1 MVIPV
6 PLTAKPFEVIP
17 ITQRAQNLTVFD
29 ANYTTPYV
37 QTFTLGLTRSLT
49 SKLTMDVKYVGTR
62 GTKLTGSVALNDADV
77 RNNGLL
83 KALEITRAGGD
94 APLFDTMLKGVNL
107 GSGVVGQA
115 ISGSE
120 ALRRNATFRAG
131 IANGDFVAVART
143 LSSTNVGTTQPPL
156 TNAGLLRSSGAF
168 PPNFIVA
175 NPQFNE
181 ITWRTNADNSNYQS
195 LQAQLNVRQIH
206 GFNYQATYLW
216 SRSLGVTSTLATT
229 AQGSGFRDLQNQ
241 RADYTRL
248 PSDRTHDFRSY
259 GTFDL
264 PFGPNKLLGGKTSGW
279 AARLI
284 EGWKLGTILSL
295 TAGQPLNVVGR
306 NTLYSNGTPEIVGA
320 FPRKGEVVWPQNP
333 GDIFGNFFGQQYKN
347 VQDPGCAAVA
357 STLTAFCT
365 NTALADA
372 NGNIVL
378 RNAASGQLGTL
389 GLRTIEGPGSWSFD
403 ANLQKSVRV
412 AEAKN
417 LTLRVDATNVF
428 NHPTP
433 GNPNL
438 NINTGTFGQINMK
451 TGSRLLQAQLRF
463 DF

>member
-1 MVIPV
+1 M
-6 PLTAKPFEVIP
+6 
-17 ITQRAQNLTVFD
+17 
-29 ANYTTPYV
+29 
-37 QTFTLGLTRSLT
+37 
-49 SKLTMDVKYVGTR
+49 
-62 GTKLTGSVALNDADV
+62 
-77 RNNGLL
+77 
-83 KALEITRAGGD
+83 
-94 APLFDTMLKGVNL
+94 
-107 GSGVVGQA
+107 
-115 ISGSE
+115 
-120 ALRRNATFRAG
+120 
-131 IANGDFVAVART
+131 
-143 LSSTNVGTTQPPL
+143 
-156 TNAGLLRSSGAF
+156 
-168 PPNFIVA
+168 
-175 NPQFNE
+175 
-181 ITWRTNADNSNYQS
+181 
-195 LQAQLNVRQIH
+195 
-206 GFNYQATYLW
+206 
-216 SRSLGVTSTLATT
+216 
-229 AQGSGFRDLQNQ
+229 
-241 RADYTRL
+241 
-248 PSDRTHDFRSY
+248 
-259 GTFDL
+259 
-264 PFGPNKLLGGKTSGW
+264 
-279 AARLI
+279 I

-295 TAGQPLNVVGR
+295 TSGQPLNVVGR

-378 RNAASGQLGTL
+378 RNAAPGQLGTL

-417 LTLRVDATNVF
+417 LTIRVDATNAF